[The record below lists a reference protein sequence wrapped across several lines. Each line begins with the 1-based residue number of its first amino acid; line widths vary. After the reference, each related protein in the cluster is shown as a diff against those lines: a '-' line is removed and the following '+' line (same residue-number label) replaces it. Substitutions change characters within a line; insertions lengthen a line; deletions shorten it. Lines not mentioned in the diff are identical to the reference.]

1 METQVEEDEISSN
14 DIMAGLF
21 KDDMLSHSATAQVA
35 SIFISARN
43 LIYTWSSL
51 TDSSLF
57 LSLSYAPRY
66 LCLLSDSAEWG
77 LNQIQSEL
85 HQYSSQLLGRKER

>member
-1 METQVEEDEISSN
+1 METQEEEDEICPN
-14 DIMAGLF
+14 DIMASLF
-21 KDDMLSHSATAQVA
+21 KADMLSHSATGQVA
-35 SIFISARN
+35 SIFIRGRN
-43 LIYTWSSL
+43 LIYTLS
-51 TDSSLF
+51 

-66 LCLLSDSAEWG
+66 LCLLSDCAEWG